1 MDDTLLNAMGF
12 KQPNPILKAFVMILL
27 QLRMWFMSLI
37 GDKKKP
43 VYGTSKKRPTYPKG
57 YNIEEIG
64 TFPNKVLSTVA

>member
-1 MDDTLLNAMGF
+1 
-12 KQPNPILKAFVMILL
+12 MILL

-43 VYGTSKKRPTYPKG
+43 VYGTTKKRPTYPKG

-64 TFPNKVLSTVA
+64 TFPNKVLSPVA